1 MPQRRAP
8 LSPDRAAAVLDY
20 NVTQEGFEM
29 RLISRVR
36 NRLFG
41 EPLAPCRV
49 ELLRRMPK
57 GSVCAEVG
65 VYKGEFSEH
74 ILKIVR
80 PSKLYLIDPWYY
92 ETSSEYERTWYGGKI
107 GVNQTHMDSLY
118 ESVQRKFAR
127 EIAQGT
133 VVIVRA
139 KSGDALRSF
148 APEALDWVYI
158 DGNHS
163 YEYVREDLELSLR
176 AVKRGGFLAGDD
188 YHLNGWWGDG
198 VTRAVDE
205 MRAVC
210 ATRMILDGQFVL
222 ETPRNAAI
230 YAGAASGSFA
240 TIAPSSVAPGS
251 TG

>member
-1 MPQRRAP
+1 MPRGGIDMH
-8 LSPDRAAAVLDY
+8 LV
-20 NVTQEGFEM
+20 
-29 RLISRVR
+29 SRVR

-65 VYKGEFSEH
+65 VYKGQFSEH

-80 PSKLYLIDPWYY
+80 PARLYLIDPWYY
-92 ETSSEYERTWYGGKI
+92 ETSVAYERTWYGGKT
-107 GVNQTHMDSLY
+107 GVNQAHMDSLY
-118 ESVQRKFAR
+118 ESVRRKFAR
-127 EIAQGT
+127 EIADGT

-139 KSGDALRSF
+139 KSADALRSF
-148 APEALDWVYI
+148 PPGLLDWAYI

-163 YEYVREDLELSLR
+163 YEFVREDLELCLR
-176 AVKRGGFLAGDD
+176 AVKPGGFLAGDD

-210 ATRMILDGQFVL
+210 TTRMILDGQFVL
-222 ETPRNAAI
+222 ETPKDAAR

-251 TG
+251 TA